1 MIIVTVISL
10 IGSVLIGGALVQIL
24 KSAQNEQ
31 FIKILL
37 AFSGGFLLSIGFIHF
52 IPELYEHSSASIG
65 LFILLGFLIQLV
77 LEFFSGGIEHGH
89 VHSHGGKHMIPFAVI
104 IALGVHA
111 LFEGMPLGNQMA
123 GGDIATSHHHH
134 EDDFSLLL
142 GIVFHRIPVA
152 IALMTLLYQRELKPI
167 VSWMVLLAF
176 AVISPIGM
184 VIGYYGHN
192 SLEGFDLD
200 IILAIVV
207 GMFLHIS
214 TTIIFETSENHKFNF
229 IKLLSILFGFGL
241 AYLLH

>member
-1 MIIVTVISL
+1 MGLKISISL
-10 IGSVLIGGALVQIL
+10 ILLICLPADGQCFCFQEAGTHYVQIWFCKTRLPPISVLFPHW
-24 KSAQNEQ
+24 KTS
-31 FIKILL
+31 
-37 AFSGGFLLSIGFIHF
+37 
-52 IPELYEHSSASIG
+52 
-65 LFILLGFLIQLV
+65 
-77 LEFFSGGIEHGH
+77 
-89 VHSHGGKHMIPFAVI
+89 
-104 IALGVHA
+104 A
-111 LFEGMPLGNQMA
+111 LFEGMPLGNQLA
-123 GGDIATSHHHH
+123 GGDIATSHHH

-152 IALMTLLYQRELKPI
+152 IALMTLLSQRELKPV

-192 SLEGFDLD
+192 SMEGFDLD

-229 IKLLSILFGFGL
+229 MKLLSILFGFGL